1 MYCDQCGT
9 RLPAVASTCPGCGT
23 APLPS
28 APRGRSGPAA
38 RRTSSRAA
46 DDALAPPWSLTR
58 SSPES
63 PGEGVAREPGGDTGG
78 YTGLSH
84 IAGPHP
90 DPSHHAGPSSRPD
103 LVSGTEPSRRA
114 DPGPGPEPDPRSDP
128 ELPRLPRST
137 PGPAGAPPR
146 TVSAPEETLTG
157 RPRPGQPRPERTGDG
172 RSAPPRDAPR
182 RAGRGPARLRDN
194 AAGNAVALL
203 AAWFNLPLAVF
214 LTAVGAVFGAVG
226 GLVSG
231 TFAGAGVLRQLNTVF
246 AWILPLPV
254 SMDDL
259 LPTAAVQIGGVI
271 GALLGAANGGATM
284 AFHALVSPWLM
295 LWEADPVWPFAL
307 AVGQVVT
314 AVAVASAYV
323 AYCGAAEPARLRVSG
338 ARRPSRREAELL
350 EPVVARA
357 AARMGLER
365 PPKLLMDDSRE
376 PNAYAGIRHIVV
388 NRGLLDAL
396 DHDAEAVAGVIAHEV
411 AHYKH
416 GDAVSLA
423 WNRGIAWPVFLVHEL
438 AHRAQASA
446 VYWSFLLA
454 LVRVLLWSVTVTIRL
469 LVMPVN
475 ARHWRRAELRADAE
489 ARAAGYGPGLYT
501 ALARLGE
508 GFDGA
513 HSGWDAAV
521 LATHPPTELR
531 LEHLETPG
539 THHPLSPTRGPM
551 TGRPHSQLLKD

>member
-9 RLPAVASTCPGCGT
+9 RLPAVANSCTACGA
-23 APLPS
+23 APPPS
-28 APRGRSGPAA
+28 APRTRSRSAS
-38 RRTSSRAA
+38 RRAA
-46 DDALAPPWSLTR
+46 SRTVDDAPAPPWSLTR

-63 PGEGVAREPGGDTGG
+63 PGEGATREPGGDTGG

-84 IAGPHP
+84 VAESGP
-90 DPSHHAGPSSRPD
+90 DPVSRSGSSHRVDPDSGP
-103 LVSGTEPSRRA
+103 A
-114 DPGPGPEPDPRSDP
+114 PEP
-128 ELPRLPRST
+128 PRLRRST
-137 PGPAGAPPR
+137 PGPAGPRPR
-146 TVSAPEETLTG
+146 TVSAPEEGLTG
-157 RPRPGQPRPERTGDG
+157 RPRTERARAERTGDG
-172 RSAPPRDAPR
+172 RSATLRDAPR
-182 RAGRGPARLRDN
+182 PAGRGPARLRDN

-214 LTAVGAVFGAVG
+214 LTAVGTVFGAVG

-259 LPTAAVQIGGVI
+259 LPTAAVQIGGTV
-271 GALLGAANGGATM
+271 GALLGAVSGGATM
-284 AFHALVSPWLM
+284 AFHVLVSPWLL
-295 LWEADPVWPFAL
+295 LWEADPAWPFAL

-314 AVAVASAYV
+314 ALAVASAYV

-357 AARMGLER
+357 AARMGLDR
-365 PPKLLMDDSRE
+365 PPKLLVDDSRE

-388 NRGLLDAL
+388 NRGLLDVL
-396 DHDAEAVAGVIAHEV
+396 GHDADAVAGVIAHEV
-411 AHYKH
+411 AHHKH

-438 AHRAQASA
+438 AHRAQVSA
-446 VYWSFLLA
+446 VYWTFLLA
-454 LVRVLLWSVTVTIRL
+454 LVRVLLWSVTVTVRL

-513 HSGWDAAV
+513 RSGWDAAV

-531 LEHLETPG
+531 LERLETPG
-539 THHPLSPTRGPM
+539 AHHPLHR
-551 TGRPHSQLLKD
+551 TGAPLTSGLRSQLLKD